1 MSRRKTPLLSIP
13 PLAEMQQG
21 GVYKFTNSINNFAY
35 IGSCKK
41 FSDRLSGHI
50 CDSKRGKA
58 NRNLTEFINDFG
70 WSVVSFEIL
79 EIVED
84 FSLLKIRENYWIGLF
99 NFDLLW
105 NCAPKADTLTGVKMP
120 LSHKIK
126 SSERMK
132 GNKLSVGYVHNK
144 EKGEKTAQYW
154 YDHPEEKEKMIS
166 KNRDSQHKV
175 DRSSW
180 EKGKIIEVYY
190 ENLLIDT
197 IEGLKNVEKKYSLG
211 HTYSSKMLQGKK
223 PPLRGYFLK
232 TIGSY
237 FISDKVYIRRY
248 LNGEEIIENKL

>member
-13 PLAEMQQG
+13 SLAEMQQG
-21 GVYKFTNSINNFAY
+21 GVYKFTNSINDFTY

-41 FSDRLSGHI
+41 FSDRLAGHI

-58 NRNLTEFINDFG
+58 NRYLIEFVNDFG
-70 WSVVSFEIL
+70 WETISFEIL
-79 EIVED
+79 EVVED
-84 FSLLKIRENYWIGLF
+84 FSLLKTRENHWIGLF
-99 NFDLLW
+99 DFNLLW
-105 NCAPKADTLTGVKMP
+105 NCAPKADTLVGTKMP
-120 LSHKIK
+120 LTHKIK

-132 GNKLSVGYVHNK
+132 GNTLSVGYVHSK
-144 EKGEKTAQYW
+144 EKGIKCAKYW
-154 YDHPEEKEKMIS
+154 EEHPKEKEEMIS
-166 KNRDSQHKV
+166 KNKESQSKV

-190 ENLLIDT
+190 EKVLIDT
-197 IEGLKNVEKKYSLG
+197 VEGLKNVETKYNLG
-211 HTYSSKMLQGKK
+211 HTYASKMLQGKK

-248 LNGEEIIENKL
+248 LNGKEIIENKL